1 MKGDDKCLSCSTTGK
16 GISLSTNGSG
26 SARKGSVVSPAPS
39 WWRTPEGSGLGLR
52 TRPPAG
58 PPSIATRTRQR
69 MKRFT
74 KKRTAQQQHTHT
86 QHSQHTT
93 HNKPHTTQRNYTH
106 TTQQN
111 HTHTRKKVEHAHRAR
126 CLRQCAELLGCAGLG
141 AQHGSRGAGGHLPQP
156 CATKRG
162 ESGRQVRG

>member
-86 QHSQHTT
+86 TLTAHNTQHTPHNTTQLHT
-93 HNKPHTTQRNYTH
+93 HNTA
-106 TTQQN
+106 
-111 HTHTRKKVEHAHRAR
+111 ESHAHTKESRAR
-126 CLRQCAELLGCAGLG
+126 SPGTMPPTVRRAAGASRSGCA
-141 AQHGSRGAGGHLPQP
+141 ARQSRCRRSPA
-156 CATKRG
+156 ATMRNKTR
-162 ESGRQVRG
+162 